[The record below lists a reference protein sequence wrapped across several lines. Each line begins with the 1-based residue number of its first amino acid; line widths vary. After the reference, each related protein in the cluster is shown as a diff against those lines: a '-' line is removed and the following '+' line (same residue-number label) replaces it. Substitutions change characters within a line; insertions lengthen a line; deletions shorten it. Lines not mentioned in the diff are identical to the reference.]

1 MQALQLP
8 ALFIFQADEKKQ
20 AQACF
25 TTQPAPNLF
34 KGISQKAYQND
45 MSRQFYSVK
54 TYKTFCVFSLPTV
67 PYVFSFQAVPCL
79 FTLQPW
85 A

>member
-25 TTQPAPNLF
+25 ATQPAPKPF
-34 KGISQKAYQND
+34 
-45 MSRQFYSVK
+45 
-54 TYKTFCVFSLPTV
+54 
-67 PYVFSFQAVPCL
+67 
-79 FTLQPW
+79 
-85 A
+85 

>member
-25 TTQPAPNLF
+25 ATQPAPSFF
-34 KGISQKAYQND
+34 KSIS
-45 MSRQFYSVK
+45 K
-54 TYKTFCVFSLPTV
+54 TISK
-67 PYVFSFQAVPCL
+67 
-79 FTLQPW
+79 
-85 A
+85 

>member
-25 TTQPAPNLF
+25 ATQPAPSFLKAFLKN
-34 KGISQKAYQND
+34 AYQND
-45 MSRQFYSVK
+45 MSRQFIQNDIQS
-54 TYKTFCVFSLPTV
+54 FSLPPV
-67 PYVFSFQAVPCL
+67 
-79 FTLQPW
+79 PW